1 MKNTILFLAA
11 NPLGVSQLAL
21 DREARSIQVELERS
35 GFRDRFELVTR
46 WAAEPLDLL
55 RELRKLK
62 PSVVHFSGHGGA
74 STFSATS
81 TPRSDSALHRDVG
94 RDPSLSPRY
103 GLFFQNPDGSL
114 QFVSAKA
121 LEETFSAAGSSVK
134 LVVLNACYS
143 DTQAQAL
150 LSHVGCVVGMSGA
163 IRDDAARS
171 FAIGFYG
178 GLGER
183 ESIAA
188 AYRQGRAA
196 ISLHGIPDQD
206 LPQLAVRHD
215 VDAEQL
221 ILAGDPGAPERGV
234 NSRGVVSASVRHPES
249 VPSSQRPATTVP
261 RVDIGILT
269 IRDDEFRAVLEVFP
283 SEAGIAEGKYRTYA
297 LRQADAGQ
305 GRSYTIAVSRL
316 VEQGNGEA
324 QSAARDLIEDLSPKL
339 VLVVGIAGGLP
350 SHEVKLGDVVLSTRI
365 QDFSLEAQKYGKATT
380 YAAKGGPV
388 SPSLAA
394 SVAILSARERE
405 LGDWTSHLPLPP
417 SVDWTTPGK
426 LYGPQPWQ
434 DELRAKLE
442 HHYGTGT
449 SRGPRFTSGPI
460 ASSDRLVKSPDLVI
474 LWLAT
479 SRDLL
484 AIEMESGG
492 VYRALQERCPM
503 LAIRGISDIVG
514 LERDDAWT
522 KYACASAAA
531 FTRAFLRTQPVP
543 VSDA

>member
-11 NPLGVSQLAL
+11 NPLGLSQLAL

-62 PSVVHFSGHGGA
+62 PTVVHFSGHGGA
-74 STFSATS
+74 STFAAT
-81 TPRSDSALHRDVG
+81 TAHRSDSALRRDVG
-94 RDPSLSPRY
+94 LDPSLSPRY
-103 GLFFQNPDGSL
+103 GLFFQNPDGSP
-114 QFVSAKA
+114 QFVSARA
-121 LEETFSAAGSSVK
+121 LEETFGAAGSSVK

-215 VDAEQL
+215 VDAEKL
-221 ILAGDPGAPERGV
+221 VLAEDPGTPERGA
-234 NSRGVVSASVRHPES
+234 SIDPPSTRRTESA
-249 VPSSQRPATTVP
+249 PSSQRPSMTTP
-261 RVDIGILT
+261 SVDIGILT
-269 IRDDEFRAVLEVFP
+269 IRNDEFRAVLDVFP
-283 SEAGIAEGKYRTYA
+283 DEAGIAEGKYRTYA
-297 LRQADAGQ
+297 LRQADAGR
-305 GRSYTIAVSRL
+305 GRSYTVAVSRL

-324 QSAARDLIEDLSPKL
+324 QSAARDLIEDLSPRL

-350 SHEVKLGDVVLSTRI
+350 SDEVKLGDVVLSTRI

-394 SVAILSARERE
+394 AVAILSARERE
-405 LGDWTSHLPLPP
+405 LGDWTAHLPPQP
-417 SVDWTTPGK
+417 AVDWTTPGR

-434 DELRAKLE
+434 DELRSKLE
-442 HHYGTGT
+442 HHYGAGAS
-449 SRGPRFTSGPI
+449 SRVPRFTAGPI

-503 LAIRGISDIVG
+503 LAIRGISDLVG

-543 VSDA
+543 AVDP